1 MRVLVIGAG
10 RMGEIRATDLAAD
23 PRVDDVVITNR
34 TKHRAEDVADC
45 LGIQALDWQEALKV
59 PADAV
64 VVATA
69 TDAHGRLLDAF
80 LDRGAPL
87 LCEKPIA
94 MTIGETERICA
105 RVEETGTKMQ
115 IGFQRRFDAGIARAR
130 RAVVDGGIGQV
141 YDLVLASRDHTP
153 PSREFLAG
161 SGGIFRDLHVHDL
174 DLVAW
179 ITGSPIAT
187 IQATAAIRGDGAYA
201 EYDDADITRIIAV
214 TESGIPASITGA
226 RHDARGHDVRL
237 ELFGSRDSISAGLT
251 PRTPLRVL
259 DEPGATLDVDSYGG
273 FIDRF
278 RDAFRAET
286 AAFVDL
292 VLGGENPCPPQAAL
306 EAMRAAVACEWS
318 ARSGE
323 RVRVAE
329 VTDE

>member
-10 RMGEIRATDLAAD
+10 RMGEIRATDLAVD
-23 PRVDDVVITNR
+23 KRVAEVVITNR
-34 TKHRAEDVADC
+34 TARKACEVASR
-45 LGIQALDWQEALKV
+45 LGIQDIDWRLLAEV
-59 PADAV
+59 EVDAYV
-64 VVATA
+64 MAAA
-69 TDAHGRLLDAF
+69 TDAHGELLD
-80 LDRGAPL
+80 LLLERRAPL

-94 MTIGETERICA
+94 VTIKETEQICLRA
-105 RVEETGTKMQ
+105 ERLGTAMQ

-130 RAVVDGGIGQV
+130 QAVVDGEIGDL

-153 PSREFLAG
+153 PSREFIEG

-174 DLVAW
+174 DLVGW

-187 IQATAAIRGDGAYA
+187 VQATRAVRGAGAYA

-214 TESGIPASITGA
+214 TESGVLASISGA

-237 ELFGSRDSISAGLT
+237 EVFGSKDSISAGLT

-259 DEPGATLDVDSYGG
+259 DEPAAKLDINPYSG

-286 AAFVDL
+286 SAFVDL
-292 VLGGENPCPPQAAL
+292 ILGGENPCPPHAAL
-306 EAMRAAVACEWS
+306 DAMRAAVACERS
-318 ARSGE
+318 ARTGE
-323 RVRVAE
+323 LVHVAE
-329 VTDE
+329 VIDD

>member
-23 PRVDDVVITNR
+23 PRVDEVVITNR
-34 TKHRAEDVADC
+34 TKRRAEDVADR

-69 TDAHGRLLDAF
+69 TDAHGQLLDAF

-153 PSREFLAG
+153 PSREFLSG

-187 IQATAAIRGDGAYA
+187 IQATAAVRGDGDYA

-306 EAMRAAVACEWS
+306 DAMRAAVACEWS
-318 ARSGE
+318 ARSGA

-329 VTDE
+329 VTDD